1 MNTARTVKRILI
13 TATCL
18 SLGLLLSACSV
29 WLSPPAAS
37 EPTQTPSSTAGIVN
51 VPTPTEAILKGT
63 VSIWHGWDEAR
74 LPGLLK
80 AIAAFQEQYPDVVF
94 DVQYVPLIDLKA
106 NFETA
111 SSEGSAP
118 QVMIGP
124 ANWGP
129 DLFDQG
135 WIADISGSTPVELI
149 ETLNPP
155 AVGASRYK
163 DALISLPVS
172 IEGVVLYRNVNIIPD
187 KAATFDDLVSM
198 ARQATGSDAVGAYL
212 ERSFY
217 FSGGHLDGLGGS
229 LMDSEGYPAFN
240 NEYGLLWVDLLRKFA
255 LAGPTEFFGDNDLQ
269 HFVENRAGYIIEST
283 RQRNQLVETL
293 GAPNVS
299 IDPWPITQDGSLSG
313 YVEAEAVYLSPAA
326 LDPSNRATTEF
337 ILTLLSPESQAAF
350 AEGGAIPALSAA
362 AVFAPG
368 SLISIQDELIRE
380 AMIALEDGATYP
392 VVPAMAYYSAP
403 LDIALQS
410 IFFDGVPAE
419 EALQTAE
426 ESIQAALQ
434 VAISGSQSPAAQN
447 P

>member
-1 MNTARTVKRILI
+1 MKTALAVIRLLI
-13 TATCL
+13 TSTCL
-18 SLGLLLSACSV
+18 SLWLWLSACSA
-29 WLSPPAAS
+29 WLSPTAVA
-37 EPTQTPSSTAGIVN
+37 EPTQTPSSSDVIVSA
-51 VPTPTEAILKGT
+51 PTPTEAILDGT
-63 VSIWHGWDEAR
+63 VSIWYTWDESR

-94 DVQYVPLIDLKA
+94 DVQYVPVIDLKA
-106 NFETA
+106 NFEIA

-118 QVMIGP
+118 LVMIGP

-129 DLFDQG
+129 ELFDQG
-135 WIADISGSTPVELI
+135 WIADISGSIPVELI
-149 ETLNPP
+149 EKLNPP
-155 AVGASRYK
+155 AVGASRYRN
-163 DALISLPVS
+163 ALISLPVS

-217 FSGGHLDGLGGS
+217 FSGGHLDGLGGA
-229 LMDSEGYPAFN
+229 LMDSEGYPTFN

-255 LAGPTEFFGDNDLQ
+255 LAGPTEFFGDNDVQ

-283 RQRNQLVETL
+283 RLRNRLVESL

-313 YVEAEAVYLSPAA
+313 YVEADAVYLSPAA
-326 LDPSNRATTEF
+326 LAPSNRAAMEF

-350 AEGGAIPALSAA
+350 AEGGAIPALSATA
-362 AVFAPG
+362 AFAPG
-368 SLISIQDELIRE
+368 GLISIKDELIRE
-380 AMIALEDGATYP
+380 AMIAMEDGVTYP

-403 LDIALQS
+403 LDIALQA

-419 EALQTAE
+419 EALRTAE
-426 ESIQAALQ
+426 ESIQAA
-434 VAISGSQSPAAQN
+434 ISGSQSPATQN